1 MPEWL
6 YESVDDQSDLPVQL
20 DRRTIPQTR
29 LFLTD
34 VAPEAD
40 QVLSLAADAIVL
52 HAELLSNAQVSEHWK
67 EVGQQRDLL
76 H

>member
-29 LFLTD
+29 LFLAD

-52 HAELLSNAQVSEHWK
+52 HAELLPNAQVSEHWK
-67 EVGQQRDLL
+67 EVGQ
-76 H
+76 